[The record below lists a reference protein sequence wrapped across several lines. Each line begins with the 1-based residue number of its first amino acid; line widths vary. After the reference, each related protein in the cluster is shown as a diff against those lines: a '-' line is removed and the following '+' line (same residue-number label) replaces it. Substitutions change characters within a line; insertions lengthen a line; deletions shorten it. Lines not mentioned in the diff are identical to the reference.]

1 MCIRDRDM
9 TAVELG
15 KKIKSGEVTSVEAT
29 KAVLDEIKKKDGD
42 INAYI
47 TVIEEAALARA
58 EEVQKGIEAV
68 EFADSPLAGVPVSI
82 KGNISTKGIKTSC
95 ASKTVSYTHLF
106 IKVAYEMS
114 EEFDAPV
121 LFRLSTR
128 VAHSQSIVA
137 VSYTHLDVYKRQIL
151 AAV

>member
-1 MCIRDRDM
+1 MNIVDM

-58 EEVQKGIEAV
+58 EEVQKGIEAG

-82 KGNISTKGIKTSC
+82 KDNISCLLYTSNSHKRGNAC
-95 ASKTVSYTHLF
+95 FEVQNPRYFIAHTRALQVRQNINASCS
-106 IKVAYEMS
+106 
-114 EEFDAPV
+114 
-121 LFRLSTR
+121 
-128 VAHSQSIVA
+128 HSGQNRR
-137 VSYTHLDVYKRQIL
+137 YD
-151 AAV
+151 